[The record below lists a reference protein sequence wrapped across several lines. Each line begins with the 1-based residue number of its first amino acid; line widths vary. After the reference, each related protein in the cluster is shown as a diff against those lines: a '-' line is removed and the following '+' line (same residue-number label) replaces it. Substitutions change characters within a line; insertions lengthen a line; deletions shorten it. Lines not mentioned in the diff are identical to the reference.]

1 MSKSKQPPAGSAQ
14 PQREESPKV
23 TLLRSSDGDQET
35 ARDQIFQEAKPYRHD
50 FEFGAKTASVF
61 DDMVSRSVPFY
72 GEMQRMTCELSADF
86 AVPGT
91 GLYDLG
97 CATGTTLRLLH
108 DTVEPGVSF
117 VGIDNSE
124 EMLSKARDKLG
135 GIEGERQI
143 DLVLA
148 DLNEVKDIKNA
159 SVAIMLLT
167 LQFIRPLYRERV
179 IKAIYDRMNEDGCLI
194 IVEKT
199 LSEHSLLNR
208 MFIKYYYEMKRRNGY
223 SEVEISQ
230 KREALENVL
239 IPYRAEENVALLKGS
254 GFRQVD
260 EFFRWYNFSAFIAI
274 K

>member
-1 MSKSKQPPAGSAQ
+1 MSKGKQPRTDGARSQ
-14 PQREESPKV
+14 DEERPMV
-23 TLLRSSDGDQET
+23 TLLRSSEGNREA
-35 ARDQIFQEAKPYRHD
+35 ARDQIFQEAKPNRLD
-50 FEFGAKTASVF
+50 FEFGEKTASVF

-72 GEMQRMTCELSADF
+72 GELQRMTCELAADF

-91 GLYDLG
+91 ALCDLG

-124 EMLSKARDKLG
+124 EMLSKARDKLAS
-135 GIEGERQI
+135 IEGERQI

-148 DLNEVKDIKNA
+148 DLNEAGGIKNA

-179 IKAIYDRMNEDGCLI
+179 IKAIYDNMNEDGCLI
-194 IVEKT
+194 VVEKI

-208 MFIKYYYEMKRRNGY
+208 MFIKYYYDMKRRNGY
-223 SEVEISQ
+223 SAVEIAQ

-260 EFFRWYNFSAFIAI
+260 EFFRWYNFAAFIAI